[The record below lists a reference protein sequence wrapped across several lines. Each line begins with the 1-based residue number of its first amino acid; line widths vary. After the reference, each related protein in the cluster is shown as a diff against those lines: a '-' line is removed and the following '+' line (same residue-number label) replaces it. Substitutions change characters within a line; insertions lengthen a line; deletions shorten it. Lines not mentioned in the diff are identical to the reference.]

1 MILAYICIV
10 ERNFKQ
16 LNHNRMKTQFKKI
29 SSIALLLLLLFGLS
43 GFGQAVITPS
53 TTPACNNNGQVT
65 FTISGGTSGY
75 NFELVELTPQSN
87 WYQGQTSPTF
97 TNLPAGNY
105 QVYAFNG
112 SDSATAFF
120 TVSSVVNVTS
130 VITNTVCPGN
140 AGTIVTTTTGGSTP
154 YSYHWANGATTANLT
169 NLAGGIYYADV
180 TDANGCFFQVTDT
193 LIATT
198 SAAVS
203 ISSSGP
209 VCTPTL
215 TAVPTGTTGTITYYW
230 SNGASTSSI
239 SNLSNYSN
247 YAVTITD
254 ANGCSADQSTYVSAT
269 MLQVDTSISTV
280 TNPGCQTLGSI
291 AISMNNGT
299 APFSYLWSNGATT
312 RTIAGLAVGQYLVT
326 VTDANG
332 CTGSTGFYLV
342 NQIPFN
348 SYIGQAANP
357 TCGNSDGSITADAN
371 LNGNTSGFSYL
382 WSNGSTLQGL
392 TNIPAGTY
400 TCTITDAN
408 SCSVEVGQSLVGI
421 PGFTVSIS
429 TTTTACD
436 TSLHTGSATAVISGI
451 GTSPYSFIWTQFD
464 YYTNTNTVISH
475 SQTVSNLAVNTYLSV
490 QVADANGCTYTQ
502 YGDSTLIQ
510 LDPSCY
516 DHITGNVFVDA
527 NGNCTL
533 DQGEQPVTYA
543 YIVGTGT
550 NGSSYYA
557 NPDANGFYDLQVFPG
572 TYIVTAN
579 YYQSNCNVNSC
590 TSSYSATFNTTGQV
604 SSGNNFSIGNGIPT
618 FDLGVHMGY
627 EGSAPGQQREY
638 WVYYY
643 NWGLTSVASGVLTF
657 VHDPNIT
664 LVNTTP
670 AYTSYDAASH
680 TITWD
685 INNNLA
691 PMQWLDPQHQVI
703 MYFDIP
709 SSLSLGTPLTAA
721 ASITPV
727 VNDCDPSNNSQYLTD
742 IVSASHDPNEKEV
755 SPAGNLTA
763 SDTVLT
769 YTIRFQNDGNAPAN
783 LIVITDTLSPNV
795 DPSTVQPGAS
805 SAPYTFKIT
814 GNGIL
819 TFTFTDIN
827 LIDSV
832 HNVDSSKGF
841 VMYTIKTKRNLV
853 LGTQINNTAYIY
865 FDANPA
871 VVTNTTQSLRSN
883 WPTGITKIT
892 TSAMKAQVLP
902 NPASDKARIE
912 FEGATGNIELKITDA
927 LGNVIAKN
935 NSSDAYYTFNVEKLS
950 AGIYFYTAEDA
961 NGNRASGKIS
971 IVH

>member
-1 MILAYICIV
+1 
-10 ERNFKQ
+10 
-16 LNHNRMKTQFKKI
+16 MKTQFKKI
-29 SSIALLLLLLFGLS
+29 SSITLLLLLLFGLS
-43 GFGQAVITPS
+43 GFGQVTITPS
-53 TTPACNNNGQVT
+53 VTPACTNNGQVT
-65 FTISGGTSGY
+65 FTVTGGTGGY
-75 NFELVELTPQSN
+75 SFELAELSPQSN

-97 TNLPAGNY
+97 TNLPAGVY

-112 SDSATAFF
+112 SDSAVTQF
-120 TVSSVVNVTS
+120 TIPSVINVTS
-130 VITNTVCPGN
+130 VITNTTCPGN
-140 AGTIVTTTTGGSTP
+140 AGSITTTPNGGTAP
-154 YSYHWANGATTANLT
+154 YTYWWSNNATTTNLS
-169 NLAGGIYYADV
+169 NLAGGIYDADV
-180 TDANGCFFQVTDT
+180 TDASGCFFQVSDT
-193 LIATT
+193 VIATT
-198 SAAVS
+198 TAAVN
-203 ISSSGP
+203 ISTTGP

-215 TAVPTGTTGTITYYW
+215 TAIPTGTTGTVTYYW
-230 SNGASTSSI
+230 SDGESTSSI
-239 SNLSNYSN
+239 SNLTNYSN

-269 MLQVDTSISTV
+269 MLWIDSFSTTV
-280 TNPGCQTLGSI
+280 VNLGCQTTGSI
-291 AISMNNGT
+291 AVNMDNGT
-299 APFSYLWSNGATT
+299 APFRYLCSTGATT
-312 RTIAGLAVGQYLVT
+312 ATIAGLTSGGNYNLT
-326 VTDANG
+326 VKDVNNCSA
-332 CTGSTGFYLV
+332 STSFYVSYVPGF
-342 NQIPFN
+342 NAF
-348 SYIGQAANP
+348 IGQAADP

-371 LNGNTSGFSYL
+371 INGNTNGFTFL
-382 WSNGSTLQGL
+382 WSTGSTAQGL

-408 SCSVEVGQSLVGI
+408 SCTAVVGQSLIGV

-429 TTTTACD
+429 ATPTACD
-436 TSLHTGSATAVISGI
+436 TSLHTGTATAIISGT
-451 GTSPYSFIWTQFD
+451 GAAPYSFTWTQFD
-464 YYTNTNTVISH
+464 WYTNTNTVISH
-475 SQTVSNLAVNTYLSV
+475 SQTVSNLAIYTYLNVEVS
-490 QVADANGCTYTQ
+490 DANGCTYTQ
-502 YGDSTLIQ
+502 YGDSVLIQ

-527 NGNCTL
+527 NGNCTF
-533 DQGEQPVTYA
+533 DQGEQAVTYA
-543 YIVGTGT
+543 YLVATGT

-557 NPDANGFYDLQVFPG
+557 SPDANGFYDLQVFPG
-572 TYIVTAN
+572 TYTVTAN
-579 YYQSNCNVNSC
+579 YYQTNCSINSC
-590 TSSYSATFNTTGQV
+590 TSSYSANFTAIGQV
-604 SSGNNFSIGNGIPT
+604 SSGNNFSVGNGTAT

-709 SSLSLGTPLTAA
+709 STLSLGTPLTAA

-727 VNDCDPSNNSQYLTD
+727 VNDCDPSNNSQYLSD
-742 IVSASHDPNEKEV
+742 IVSASNDPNEKEV

-763 SDTVLT
+763 ADTVLT

-827 LIDSV
+827 LPDSL

-841 VMYTIKTKRNLV
+841 VMYTVKTKRNLA

-865 FDANPA
+865 FDANTV

-883 WPTGITKIT
+883 WPTDVTKLSI
-892 TSAMKAQVLP
+892 SAMKAQVLP

-927 LGNVIAKN
+927 LGNVIAKD
-935 NSSDAYYTFNVEKLS
+935 NSNETFYTLNVEKLA
-950 AGIYFYTAEDA
+950 AGIYFYTAQDA